1 MKTIIKKI
9 AAQAKLKIES
19 RELTNQVTQ
28 IINSFNTLK
37 SVDINNIQPTYSTLG
52 YIENLRE
59 DRAESCDIEIK
70 NFAPKA
76 FKKFIII

>member
-59 DRAESCDIEIK
+59 DLKE
-70 NFAPKA
+70 
-76 FKKFIII
+76 